1 MIPNR
6 LGRLEEMLNLESFRN
21 SKTYQVQGISRN
33 GWGLWIYSTSKK
45 LRAIAHHLMLSRD
58 KWCLCFLLGIVS
70 PFVFFLF
77 LPYSLR
83 VGSSTSPRSPRF
95 WIPKT
100 TWMSQEVR
108 INGDRISGL

>member
-1 MIPNR
+1 MIANR

-21 SKTYQVQGISRN
+21 SKTYQVHG
-33 GWGLWIYSTSKK
+33 K

-77 LPYSLR
+77 LLYSLR
-83 VGSSTSPRSPRF
+83 VGSSTSPRSL
-95 WIPKT
+95 
-100 TWMSQEVR
+100 SQEVR
-108 INGDRISGL
+108 INGDWISGL